1 MARIVNYIKYELK
14 IFLGDLS
21 TMFWMVAFPLLL
33 LTFFTIT
40 FSDIRFYEYKFEKA
54 VIAYHEDAFMTLYMV
69 EGPGDLP
76 DLSVLDKSRIENS
89 LFKGQQMTKEQAL
102 EALIT
107 DQIDA
112 YVDKDLTLIISKNG
126 VSQMMMDEVITTA
139 KQVYGLSLPPAYY
152 DFNRTYVENIIE
164 KYSPIDLI
172 FYALFAMITLYGSY
186 VSVTIG
192 NRLIVRDKVV
202 ALRYV
207 TSATP
212 KGWQVMISIV
222 SSFLWSL
229 FMVAIL
235 IIYCEFI
242 LKQHFFAFDINNV
255 PLIIAAL
262 LFGITWGLFIGTI
275 VEKDSSQQAILI
287 SSLLIM
293 SGISGLFSNG
303 IELMLQRIF
312 PPIVKYN
319 PVSMISDEL
328 IKINMLGNYSTLS
341 DTVVMLI
348 VYSIVL
354 IIVSVLYI
362 IGRKK
367 A

>member
-1 MARIVNYIKYELK
+1 
-14 IFLGDLS
+14 
-21 TMFWMVAFPLLL
+21 
-33 LTFFTIT
+33 
-40 FSDIRFYEYKFEKA
+40 
-54 VIAYHEDAFMTLYMV
+54 
-69 EGPGDLP
+69 
-76 DLSVLDKSRIENS
+76 
-89 LFKGQQMTKEQAL
+89 
-102 EALIT
+102 
-107 DQIDA
+107 
-112 YVDKDLTLIISKNG
+112 
-126 VSQMMMDEVITTA
+126 
-139 KQVYGLSLPPAYY
+139 
-152 DFNRTYVENIIE
+152 E